1 MGDEE
6 FQLGSGAWSQR
17 SRSSRC
23 SSPSSTSTYAWQ
35 TTQVADVMKSPALL
49 LNTNDSSNSVSA
61 NLFQDSHKQP
71 LHQDNPNL
79 HLMGLGLSSQP
90 MDWNQH
96 FRRGIEKSDENSSF
110 RSMLQEDHD
119 QLSSNTTNFQQA
131 EQQWPPR
138 SQKMMMYSSSSAATD
153 SEGVFSSLNPSQL
166 LSSTHHHHHLNPN
179 TIDHLDS
186 SLSMQYQNNPSTT
199 SMLPGLLGY
208 EINHQPQQQQQ
219 QQQSTPFD
227 NRSPMTNFNSYP
239 TSYGM
244 NSSSSSDHD
253 HHQLIMQP
261 NPWPPNNKPQNQL
274 HLSNNAPFWNA
285 STAAP
290 IINHDVR
297 SNFFPSLQMQ
307 SASSTFDE
315 KPKKSSSSET
325 SNKRPRNETPS
336 PVPAKARKEKMG
348 DRITAL
354 QQLVSPFGKT
364 DTASV
369 LSEAI
374 DYIKFLHDQVSVLS
388 TGYMKTGAP
397 IQQQQQQK
405 CDKSK
410 DSEGQKQ
417 DLRSRGLCL
426 VPVSSTF
433 PVNHETTVD
442 FWNPTF
448 GGTFR

>member
-1 MGDEE
+1 M
-6 FQLGSGAWSQR
+6 
-17 SRSSRC
+17 
-23 SSPSSTSTYAWQ
+23 
-35 TTQVADVMKSPALL
+35 
-49 LNTNDSSNSVSA
+49 DS
-61 NLFQDSHKQP
+61 
-71 LHQDNPNL
+71 
-79 HLMGLGLSSQP
+79 
-90 MDWNQH
+90 
-96 FRRGIEKSDENSSF
+96 RRGIEKSDENSSF

-138 SQKMMMYSSSSAATD
+138 SQKMMMYSSSAAATD

-166 LSSTHHHHHLNPN
+166 MSSTHHHHHLNPN

-208 EINHQPQQQQQ
+208 EISHQPQ

-227 NRSPMTNFNSYP
+227 NRSAITNFNSYP

-253 HHQLIMQP
+253 HQQLIMQQP
-261 NPWPPNNKPQNQL
+261 NSWASNNKPQNQL

-315 KPKKSSSSET
+315 KPKVTNLLLT
-325 SNKRPRNETPS
+325 S
-336 PVPAKARKEKMG
+336 
-348 DRITAL
+348 
-354 QQLVSPFGKT
+354 VSIP
-364 DTASV
+364 
-369 LSEAI
+369 
-374 DYIKFLHDQVSVLS
+374 YCMYQIK
-388 TGYMKTGAP
+388 
-397 IQQQQQQK
+397 I
-405 CDKSK
+405 
-410 DSEGQKQ
+410 
-417 DLRSRGLCL
+417 
-426 VPVSSTF
+426 
-433 PVNHETTVD
+433 N
-442 FWNPTF
+442 
-448 GGTFR
+448 